1 MLALAGKPDIGV
13 EVIRRKIQNSKSKT
27 QNPKSE
33 IRNPKG
39 GGGVLAA
46 AVLSALVWAPV
57 VRAEPVAPEL
67 TIVVEPQTLVPGQA
81 GYVYVG
87 GRYPLDVQV
96 TLDSEPLVV
105 FWAGDG
111 YQAFFAFGLSTR
123 ASQHTLQIDILD
135 QTTGETTSRQVPLTV
150 LPSPYPFEQLE
161 VPARLVP
168 LLSPDLNE
176 RENQRLYA
184 AWAPVTPTISY
195 DRLFTIP
202 IAVNA
207 NGTGGLTSPFGTDR
221 SYNGGI
227 LHSRHT
233 GIDLRSGAGEPVL
246 AAADGRVV
254 LTEHYAIYGKVVL
267 LDHGWGVYSLYAH
280 LSEFAVARGDVVTR
294 GQVIGAT
301 GSTGRTQ
308 GPHLH
313 FGIIVSGTEVDPLTW
328 LALLPGFTPPPDLTG
343 QSGNPS
349 Q

>member
-1 MLALAGKPDIGV
+1 V
-13 EVIRRKIQNSKSKT
+13 RKINIQNAKFENRK
-27 QNPKSE
+27 PKCRRG
-33 IRNPKG
+33 IIG
-39 GGGVLAA
+39 IGLLAA
-46 AVLSALVWAPV
+46 VFLSVFAWVPAA
-57 VRAEPVAPEL
+57 RAWPVAPEI

-96 TLDSEPLVV
+96 ALDGSPLTV
-105 FWAGDG
+105 FWTGDG
-111 YQAFFAFGLSTR
+111 YQAFFVFGLSTR
-123 ASQHTLQIDILD
+123 AGQHTMQIDIRD
-135 QTTGETTSRQVPLTV
+135 QAAGEQLSRQVPITV

-161 VPARLVP
+161 VPSRLVP

-176 RENQRLYA
+176 RENQRLYTA
-184 AWAPVTPTISY
+184 SAPVTPVLAY
-195 DRLFTIP
+195 DRLFTTP
-202 IAVNA
+202 LAPNA
-207 NGTGGLTSPFGTDR
+207 SGTGGLTSPFGTDR

-254 LTEHYAIYGKVVL
+254 LTDHYAIYGKVVV

-280 LSEFAVARGDVVTR
+280 MSEFHVERGEWVTR
-294 GQVIGAT
+294 GQDIGAT

-313 FGIIVSGTEVDPLTW
+313 FGVIIGGSEVDPLTW
-328 LALLPGFTPPPDLTG
+328 LALSPGFTPPLDLTG
-343 QSGNPS
+343 QSGSPS